1 MTVHVITQ
9 RKVVEVG
16 WDRNAILG
24 SHASMQVEGEE
35 KRNTEN
41 DGRAN
46 LTFPLDFTG
55 SVVVTISGSKSGSE
69 TGTIVVS

>member
-1 MTVHVITQ
+1 MSVHVITQ

-16 WDRNAILG
+16 WDQAVVLG

-35 KRNTEN
+35 KRSTEN

-46 LTFPLDFTG
+46 LTFPNDFTG
-55 SVVVTISGSKSGSE
+55 EVVVTIAGSKSGIE